1 MSRNDSSRQ
10 LLVIGFGLM
19 LLLLFLVTL
28 IGLVHMRS
36 QNQQLQH
43 MVDVRNVKTD
53 IIVSMR
59 NIARER
65 SLTLYQTAIE
75 QDLFNTDDGIIRMSV
90 LAGQFIGLRDQMRSM
105 DISEQ
110 EKQDLE
116 EVLKFVMFSVDQQHE
131 VIALLLAEDYEAAN
145 EVLKTRAIPAQERLL
160 QAYDDWVD
168 EERLRSKKD
177 AESMARSYQYALISM
192 LVLGGSLLI
201 LGTLISIY
209 IIKKYTRIGTELHE
223 LNAELEYRVEERTL
237 ELSQTNDSLKQ
248 TLATLNQ
255 AQGQLIQS
263 EKMAS
268 LGSLVAGIS
277 HEVNTPI
284 GIGMTAASHLEDEMN
299 KLMIA
304 YDAGNMKRSALE
316 KFMEHAIESSEIIV
330 KNLKRASELIRSF
343 KRVAVDQTSEDWHE
357 INLHEYINDI
367 ITSLRPR
374 FKNTKILVENL
385 CDRDVHF
392 YTNPGAIYQ
401 IFSNLMINSIV
412 HGYEKGQPGFVYIH
426 CEQEADALSLIYH
439 DDGKGIPPD
448 DLNKVFDPFFT
459 TRRGS
464 GGSGLGLHLVYNL
477 VNTSLKGN
485 IQVVSEPGEGTKFTV
500 VLPKLTADHK
510 AA

>member
-1 MSRNDSSRQ
+1 
-10 LLVIGFGLM
+10 M
-19 LLLLFLVTL
+19 LLLLLLVTL
-28 IGLVHMRS
+28 IGLGHMRS

-53 IIVSMR
+53 IIVNMR

-65 SLTLYQTAIE
+65 SLTLYQVAIE
-75 QDLFNTDDGIIRMSV
+75 RDLFNTDEGIIRMSV
-90 LAGQFIGLRDQMRSM
+90 LAGQFLGLRDQMRGM
-105 DISEQ
+105 DISAQ
-110 EKQDLE
+110 EKQDLDAIMNI
-116 EVLKFVMFSVDQQHE
+116 VLFSVDQQNE
-131 VIALLLAEDYEAAN
+131 VIALLLEEDYEAAN
-145 EVLKTRAIPAQERLL
+145 QILKTRAIPAQETLL
-160 QAYDDWVD
+160 RAYDDWVD
-168 EERLRSKKD
+168 EERLISRNE
-177 AESMARSYQYALISM
+177 AEAMARSYQYAVISM
-192 LVLGGSLLI
+192 LVLGGSLII

-209 IIKKYTRIGTELHE
+209 IVRKHALIEGQLHE
-223 LNAELEYRVEERTL
+223 LNTELEYRVDERTL

-248 TLATLNQ
+248 TLSTLNQ
-255 AQGQLIQS
+255 TQGQLIQS

-284 GIGMTAASHLEDEMN
+284 GIGMTAASHLEDETN
-299 KLMIA
+299 KLIIA
-304 YDAGNMKRSALE
+304 YEAGNMKRSSLE

-343 KRVAVDQTSEDWHE
+343 KRVAVDQTSEDWHD
-357 INLHEYINDI
+357 INLYEYINDV

-374 FKNTKILVENL
+374 FKNTNILVENH
-385 CDRDVHF
+385 CDQDIHF

-412 HGYEKGQPGFVYIH
+412 HGYEQGQPGLIDIH
-426 CEQEADALSLIYH
+426 CEQESNSIRLFYH
-439 DDGKGIPPD
+439 DDGKGIPAD

-477 VNTSLKGN
+477 VNTSLKGDV
-485 IQVVSEPGEGTKFTV
+485 QVLSEPGTGTKFTLI
-500 VLPKLTADHK
+500 LPKLTADHK